1 MIEYDEADIHTQ
13 NAAMLYFRKA
23 TILREAT
30 HLTADMHSDLTWGYH
45 CFRVIHIKS
54 CHIPNSKP
62 IT

>member
-30 HLTADMHSDLTWGYH
+30 HLTADMHSQNKIGRAH
-45 CFRVIHIKS
+45 V
-54 CHIPNSKP
+54 
-62 IT
+62 